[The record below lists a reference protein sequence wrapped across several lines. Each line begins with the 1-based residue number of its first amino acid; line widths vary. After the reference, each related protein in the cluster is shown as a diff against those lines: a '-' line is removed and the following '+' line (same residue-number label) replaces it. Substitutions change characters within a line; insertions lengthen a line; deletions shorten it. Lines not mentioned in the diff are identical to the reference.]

1 MSRNE
6 LVHRLAQAGARNDQ
20 RTVRDTMHA
29 LIAEAHAQQ
38 QHSYA
43 TRLSSALPESEQK
56 RRPVG
61 RSPMLPEHLQPLLYE
76 RTPRRPVAELVLGKT
91 IRGELRDFVSEFS
104 QAALLRSHSLEPR
117 HTVLLIGPPGT
128 GKTSLAS
135 SLAYE
140 MGLPFLVV
148 RYDGLVGS
156 YLGETASRLQQ
167 IVDYVT
173 HTPAV
178 LFFDEFESVGKER
191 GDSQET
197 GEIKRVVS
205 SLLLHMDSLPSH
217 CVVVCATNHPELL
230 DRAVWRRF
238 ELRLELPLP
247 GPAELKE
254 WYNRVQRSFGSIG
267 ISGAEFASLFAGESF
282 SEVEAITLDARRISV
297 LSKGAL
303 GPAEAFAEA
312 LDRWD
317 RRRRVGG
324 ERVSGKTTGRKDSPR
339 ASRRSAAAGKEASLS
354 QTDLLSGSS

>member
-1 MSRNE
+1 MSKK
-6 LVHRLAQAGARNDQ
+6 NDNNQ
-20 RTVRDTMHA
+20 
-29 LIAEAHAQQ
+29 
-38 QHSYA
+38 
-43 TRLSSALPESEQK
+43 
-56 RRPVG
+56 
-61 RSPMLPEHLQPLLYE
+61 
-76 RTPRRPVAELVLGKT
+76 
-91 IRGELRDFVSEFS
+91 
-104 QAALLRSHSLEPR
+104 
-117 HTVLLIGPPGT
+117 
-128 GKTSLAS
+128 
-135 SLAYE
+135 
-140 MGLPFLVV
+140 
-148 RYDGLVGS
+148 
-156 YLGETASRLQQ
+156 
-167 IVDYVT
+167 
-173 HTPAV
+173 
-178 LFFDEFESVGKER
+178 ER